1 LTPAAGALRFAIVT
15 AAIGAGHDLPAA
27 VLRAELLQR
36 RPQAVVEVVD
46 GLAAMGRTAERVL
59 LAGSSFHSELGN
71 RLFDVEHRLLHD
83 IGPTR
88 RLVGGVGAMLVGR
101 RLAAAVAAR
110 DPHVVV
116 STYPGTTELLGRLR
130 ARGRIAVP
138 VVAAITDLAAL
149 RFWSHPGVDLHLVAH
164 AESTAEVRTIAGPRA
179 EVVHVRGF
187 DDPAFAS
194 PPSRDAAR
202 RELGLPAEGLVV
214 VVSGG
219 GWAVGDLEGAAAEV
233 LALGAAT
240 ALVLC
245 GEDRQLPARLARRF
259 GATGAVRTLGFT
271 DRMPAVLAAADALIH
286 STAGLTVT
294 EALAVGCPVIS
305 YGWGRGHIR
314 ANNAAY
320 RRYGLAE
327 VAEDRAA
334 LAAALRRALRR
345 RAAADPAFGALPTAA
360 EVILAR
366 YATRS

>member
-1 LTPAAGALRFAIVT
+1 LTPAAGALRCAIVT

-36 RPQAVVEVVD
+36 RPEAVVDVVD
-46 GLAAMGRTAERVL
+46 GLAAMGPAAARML
-59 LAGSSFHSELGN
+59 LGGSSFHSALGN

-83 IGPTR
+83 VGPTR
-88 RLVGGVGAMLVGR
+88 RLVGAAGTMLVGR

-110 DPHVVV
+110 EPHVVV
-116 STYPGTTELLGRLR
+116 STWPGTTEVLGRLR
-130 ARGRIAVP
+130 AHGRLAVP

-149 RFWSHPGVDLHLVAH
+149 RFWSHPGVDLHLVTH
-164 AESTAEVRTIAGPRA
+164 AESMAEVRAIAGPRA
-179 EVVHVRGF
+179 EIVHVRGF

-194 PPSRDAAR
+194 PPNRDAAR
-202 RELGLPAEGLVV
+202 RELGLPAAGVVV

-233 LALGAAT
+233 LALPAAT

-245 GEDRQLPARLARRF
+245 GEERQLPARLQRRF
-259 GATGAVRTLGFT
+259 GATGRLRTLAFT
-271 DRMPAVLAAADALIH
+271 DHMPAVLAAADALVH
-286 STAGLTVT
+286 STAGLTVM

-334 LAAALRRALRR
+334 LAAALRRAVGRR
-345 RAAADPAFGALPTAA
+345 GVPDPAFAALPTAA

-366 YATRS
+366 YATPA